1 MRTLVGS
8 NFHQVGIEPKVPRS
22 CEFARET
29 ISLVFFFLMLKYPTF
44 YLFKQFLKLIFI
56 GV

>member
-29 ISLVFFFLMLKYPTF
+29 ISLFFFFFNVEISYI
-44 YLFKQFLKLIFI
+44 LFI
-56 GV
+56 